1 MKSFV
6 IFNNKGGVGKTTLL
20 CNVAA
25 FLKLYLHKR
34 VLVIDADPQCNATL
48 YMFPKQSIEDFYTTK
63 KYSTIYDIVQHLK
76 RGKGYMPKDNIPI
89 YTSPGFGVDII
100 IGDPR
105 FAVLEDFFSGDW
117 LSSNSGEE
125 RGLLTTFIFKDLAYK
140 LSVDYDY
147 IIYDVG
153 PSLGAINRNVLIG
166 CDYFIIPMSSD
177 IFSQKAIENI
187 AESLAEW
194 KKYLNRGLEDFK
206 NKEGYPYN
214 INNVN
219 VNFCIQFL
227 GYVNQQYTAKK
238 KEGTVR
244 PVKAYDAIIRK
255 FHNIITT
262 KLSPF
267 YPELMNPGILLL
279 GEIPTLHSLVPL
291 SQAAHKPIF
300 QLSTTDGVVGA
311 HFKKVSDFKAVI
323 EGITKKIL
331 CNIDYYDQLA
341 D

>member
-20 CNVAA
+20 CNIAA
-25 FLKLYLHKR
+25 YMQLKLQKR
-34 VLVIDADPQCNATL
+34 VLIIDADPQCNATL
-48 YMFPKQSIEDFYTTK
+48 YMFSEQRVEDFYTTK
-63 KYSTIYDIVQHLK
+63 KYATIYDIVQHLRK
-76 RGKGYMPKDNIPI
+76 GKGYMPKDNIPI
-89 YTSPGFGVDII
+89 YTSQGFGVDII

-117 LSSNSGEE
+117 LTGKSGEE
-125 RGLLTTFIFKDLAYK
+125 RGLLTTFIFRDLACK
-140 LSVDYDY
+140 LSTDYDY

-166 CDYFIIPMSSD
+166 CDYFVIPMSSD
-177 IFSQKAIENI
+177 IFSLKAVENI
-187 AESLAEW
+187 AESLTEW
-194 KKYLNRGLEDFK
+194 KKYLERGLEDFR
-206 NKEGYPYN
+206 NNEGHAYSL
-214 INNVN
+214 NNVQAD
-219 VNFCIQFL
+219 FCIRFL

-238 KEGTVR
+238 KKGVVR

-255 FHNIITT
+255 FNNIITT
-262 KLSPF
+262 KLSAF
-267 YPELMNPGILLL
+267 YPQIIDNTNLLL

-300 QLSTTDGVVGA
+300 QLSTIDGVVGA
-311 HFKKVSDFKAVI
+311 HFKKVADFEIIIGV
-323 EGITKKIL
+323 ITKNIL
-331 CNIDYYDQLA
+331 SNIDSYDQLA